1 MMSTQHLPSH
11 RLGEHD
17 SSGQGPEEGA
27 SPALSLPC
35 SISSGPGPEDPAE
48 LAPGQPSGRALVL
61 GLGHSGLAM
70 ARWLAREGWQVRVAD
85 TRQDPPM
92 RSVLDRE
99 LPEAEFRGGGLDPGL
114 LESVNLVAIS
124 PGLSPHRAP
133 AAALVGAARKARVP
147 LVGEIE
153 LFAQALARLRR
164 ERAYQPR
171 LIGVTG
177 TNGKTTTTT
186 LAAKMAM
193 ACGRDVAVAGNIA
206 PCALD
211 VLTEKLQSAS
221 LPGVWVLELSSFQL
235 QTTVTLACDAA
246 AILNLTEDHL
256 DWHDSMA
263 QYARAKARILARG
276 TVAVLNR
283 MDAAVMS
290 LAPASAR
297 ISSFGLDAPAGFDQF
312 GLVHDRG
319 IDWLALAEDPD
330 AQSVSARKRAAR
342 PQGPVFV
349 RRLMPSDALKIYGR
363 HNAMNALAALA
374 LVRAIGCPLGP
385 SLKALREY
393 RGEPHRTERVAIID
407 GIEYYDDSKGTNV
420 GATLAAIDGLASE
433 SRKLVVILGGD
444 GKQQRFEPLAGPV
457 AAHARAV
464 VLIGRDGPQIG
475 QVLQAAGVE
484 PEVAIVTAA
493 TLPEAV
499 VCASGLAIPG
509 DAVLLSPACASLDMF
524 RDYAHRAQ
532 VFVQAVMQLPGAPG
546 ETPGSGGGA
555 LGASPGQRGEPFA
568 ARALCG

>member
-1 MMSTQHLPSH
+1 MTSQQPPTPVLEE
-11 RLGEHD
+11 RD
-17 SSGQGPEEGA
+17 AAGPTA
-27 SPALSLPC
+27 A
-35 SISSGPGPEDPAE
+35 
-48 LAPGQPSGRALVL
+48 QPIRHALVL
-61 GLGHSGLAM
+61 GLGLSGLAM

-85 TRQDPPM
+85 TRAEPPM
-92 RSVLDRE
+92 RAALDRE
-99 LPEAEFRGGGLDPGL
+99 LPQAEFRGGGLDSGL
-114 LESVNLVAIS
+114 LEGVNLVAIS

-147 LVGEIE
+147 MVGEIE
-153 LFAQALARLRR
+153 LFAQALARLRQ
-164 ERAYQPR
+164 ERGYQPR

-186 LAAKMAM
+186 LAAKMVL
-193 ACGRDVAVAGNIA
+193 ACGRDVAAAGNIA

-211 VLTEKLQSAS
+211 VLAAKLQSDS
-221 LPGVWVLELSSFQL
+221 LPAVWVLELSSFQL
-235 QTTVTLACDAA
+235 QTTATLACDAA
-246 AILNLTEDHL
+246 AILNVTEDHL
-256 DWHDSMA
+256 DWHESMA
-263 QYARAKARILARG
+263 QYAKAKARILARG

-283 MDAAVMS
+283 TDPAVMS
-290 LAPASAR
+290 LAPAGAR
-297 ISSFGLDAPAGFDQF
+297 ISSFGLDAPPGFDDF

-330 AQSVSARKRAAR
+330 AQPAPPRRRAAR
-342 PQGPVFV
+342 PQGPAFV
-349 RRLMPSDALKIYGR
+349 RRLMPSDALKIHGR

-385 SLKALREY
+385 SLQALREY
-393 RGEPHRTERVAIID
+393 RGEPHRTERVAVID

-420 GATLAAIDGLASE
+420 GATLAAIEGLACE

-464 VLIGRDGPQIG
+464 VLIGRDGPRIG
-475 QVLQAAGVE
+475 EALRAAMAPGLASDV
-484 PEVAIVTAA
+484 PILTAA

-499 VCASGLAIPG
+499 VCASGLAIRG

-532 VFVQAVMQLPGAPG
+532 VFAQAVMQLPGALGEGHGVGADPSAGPG
-546 ETPGSGGGA
+546 E
-555 LGASPGQRGEPFA
+555 RGEPFV

>member
-1 MMSTQHLPSH
+1 MQQPPT
-11 RLGEHD
+11 
-17 SSGQGPEEGA
+17 
-27 SPALSLPC
+27 PAL
-35 SISSGPGPEDPAE
+35 EQRDTAE
-48 LAPGQPSGRALVL
+48 SVLAQPIRRALVL
-61 GLGHSGLAM
+61 GLGLSGLAM
-70 ARWLAREGWQVRVAD
+70 ARWLARDGWHVRVAD
-85 TRQDPPM
+85 TRTEPPM
-92 RSVLDRE
+92 RAALDRE
-99 LPEAEFRGGGLDPGL
+99 LPQAQFRGGGLDPGL
-114 LESVNLVAIS
+114 LESMSLVAIS
-124 PGLSPHRAP
+124 PGLSPYRAP
-133 AAALVGAARKARVP
+133 AAALIGAARKARVP
-147 LVGEIE
+147 VAGEIE
-153 LFAQALARLRR
+153 LFAQALARLRQ
-164 ERAYQPR
+164 ERGYQPR
-171 LIGVTG
+171 LIGITG

-211 VLTEKLQSAS
+211 VLAQRLQSDS
-221 LPGVWVLELSSFQL
+221 LPAVWVLELSSFQL
-235 QTTVTLACDAA
+235 QTTATLACDAA

-256 DWHDSMA
+256 DWHESMT
-263 QYARAKARILARG
+263 QYAKAKARILARG

-290 LAPASAR
+290 LAPTAAR
-297 ISSFGLDAPAGFDQF
+297 ISSFGLDAPSGFDDF

-330 AQSVSARKRAAR
+330 AQPGAARKRTAR
-342 PQGPVFV
+342 PQGPAFV
-349 RRLMPSDALKIYGR
+349 RRLMPSDALKIHGR
-363 HNAMNALAALA
+363 HNVMNALAALA

-385 SLKALREY
+385 SLQALREY
-393 RGEPHRTERVAIID
+393 GGEPHRTERVAVID

-420 GATLAAIDGLASE
+420 GATLAAIEGLGSE

-464 VLIGRDGPQIG
+464 VLIGRDGPRIG
-475 QVLQAAGVE
+475 EALQAGIAPDLAVTI
-484 PEVAIVTAA
+484 PMLTAA

-499 VCASGLAIPG
+499 VCASGLAMRG

-532 VFVQAVMQLPGAPG
+532 VFVQAVMQLPGALG
-546 ETPGSGGGA
+546 EEAGSAGA
-555 LGASPGQRGEPFA
+555 LRGAGPHERGEPFA